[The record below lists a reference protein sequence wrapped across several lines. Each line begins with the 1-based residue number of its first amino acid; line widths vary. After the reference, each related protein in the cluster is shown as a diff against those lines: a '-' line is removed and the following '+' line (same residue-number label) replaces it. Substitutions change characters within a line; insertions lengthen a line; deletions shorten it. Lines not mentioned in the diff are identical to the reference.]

1 MPLNVMKHREVL
13 PLWQYHIDDKEP
25 RTATHDSMGSP
36 LFYCTRLRPLAE
48 RETTLVEI
56 NKRTGEMASHGWWNP
71 NENVSWEQWEKQR
84 FVWNTEDTFSL
95 ESQLAFCTD
104 EPVFGADTTIRR
116 FVTCAD
122 LMLRSTDKIYADF
135 HLFDEVMRGLQP
147 LPDVGS
153 VKFQRPS
160 DSRSCRY
167 PYVWVNPTT
176 LAVENDEQAQAA
188 QRAIE
193 MIRAGK
199 GWEWRAMKKG
209 RWGM

>member
-1 MPLNVMKHREVL
+1 MPLTVMKHREVL
-13 PLWQYHIDDKEP
+13 PLWQYYTDDKEP
-25 RTATHDSMGSP
+25 RTSTHDSMGFEM
-36 LFYCTRLRPLAE
+36 FYCTCLRPLAE
-48 RETTLVEI
+48 REATLLEI
-56 NKRTGEMASHGWWNP
+56 NRRMAEMASYGWSNP
-71 NENVSWEQWEKQR
+71 SETVPWERWERQE
-84 FVWNTEDTFSL
+84 FVWNTEDKFSL

-122 LMLRSTDKIYADF
+122 LMLRWTDKKYADF

-153 VKFQRPS
+153 DKFQRPS
-160 DSRSCRY
+160 DSRSYRY
-167 PYVWVNPTT
+167 PYVWLNPTT
-176 LAVENDEQAQAA
+176 LAIEDDEQARAA
-188 QRAIE
+188 RRAIE
-193 MIRAGK
+193 MIQAGK

>member
-1 MPLNVMKHREVL
+1 MPLARMKHQEIL
-13 PLWQYHIDDKEP
+13 PLWQYYTDPEEP
-25 RTATHDSMGSP
+25 RTPTHDSIGAL

-48 RETTLVEI
+48 RESTLIET
-56 NKRTGEMASHGWWNP
+56 NRRTAEMASHGCWNP
-71 NENVSWEQWEKQR
+71 DENVSWDQWKKQK
-84 FVWNTEDTFSL
+84 FVWNTEDKFSL

-104 EPVFGADTTIRR
+104 EPVPGANSTLRR

-122 LMLRSTDKIYADF
+122 LMLRWTDKIYADF
-135 HLFDEVMRGLQP
+135 QSFDEVMRGVRP

-153 VKFQRPS
+153 DKFQRPS
-160 DSRSCRY
+160 DSRYYRY
-167 PYVWVNPTT
+167 PYVWLNPTT
-176 LAVENDEQAQAA
+176 LAVENDEQARAA

-209 RWGM
+209 KWGI

>member
-1 MPLNVMKHREVL
+1 MPLALMKHREVL

-25 RTATHDSMGSP
+25 RTATHDSMGFP

-48 RETTLVEI
+48 REATLVEI
-56 NKRTGEMASHGWWNP
+56 NKRTAEMASHGWWNP
-71 NENVSWEQWEKQR
+71 DENVPWEQWKKQR
-84 FVWNTEDTFSL
+84 FVWNTEDKFSL

-122 LMLRSTDKIYADF
+122 LMLRWTDKIYADF
-135 HLFDEVMRGLQP
+135 HLYDEVMLGLQP

-153 VKFQRPS
+153 DKFQRPS
-160 DSRSCRY
+160 DSRSYRY
-167 PYVWVNPTT
+167 PYVWLNPTT
-176 LAVENDEQAQAA
+176 LAVENDEQARAA
-188 QRAIE
+188 QRALE
-193 MIRAGK
+193 MIQAGK